1 MNNVKIKIQN
11 IEKIFGENPREAR
24 RLLEKG
30 RSKNEILE
38 TTGCAVGVVDA
49 SFEVMEGETLVVM
62 GLSGSGKSTLLRCL
76 NRLYEPTAGRVT
88 IDDTDVTA
96 LKKEELRKF
105 RQEKFGMVFQ
115 RFALLPHKTV
125 LDNAAFGLELQKREP
140 AKRREKAAE
149 ALELVGLKGWESYY
163 PSQLSGGMQQRVGIA
178 RALAVEPDILLMDEA
193 FSALDPLIRADMQ
206 DELLALEDTVKK
218 TIVFITHDL
227 DEALKIGDRI
237 VLMKDA
243 RVVQIGTPD
252 DILMRPKTEYVKRF
266 VENVDRSKVL
276 SAKDVMVKASTIT
289 YPKDGPRAALRTM
302 KEKGISSIFVVD
314 KGRKL
319 KGIVMADRADSAID
333 NDEKDLDNILEIYE
347 KYVVSPETPLQ
358 EIMPIMTDSRYPVA
372 VVDDDRKFQG
382 MIVSEF
388 TLDIAGYL
396 GFQHFLQI
404 RVGHAALC
412 RW

>member
-1 MNNVKIKIQN
+1 MNSIKIKIEN
-11 IEKIFGENPREAR
+11 IEKIFGENRKEAR

-30 RSKNEILE
+30 VVKNEILE
-38 TTGCAVGVVDA
+38 KTGCAVGVVDA
-49 SFEVMEGETLVVM
+49 SFEVREGETLVVM

-76 NRLYEPTAGRVT
+76 NRLYEPTAGKVT

-115 RFALLPHKTV
+115 GFALLPHKTV
-125 LDNAAFGLELQKREP
+125 LDNAAFGLELQKWEL

-149 ALELVGLKGWESYY
+149 ALELVGLKGWESHY
-163 PSQLSGGMQQRVGIA
+163 PGQLSGGMQQRVGIA

-289 YPKDGPRAALRTM
+289 YPKDGPRAALRIM

-314 KGRKL
+314 KGRKF

-333 NDEKDLDNILEIYE
+333 NEEKDLDNILEIYE

-358 EIMPIMTDSRYPVA
+358 EIMPVMTDSRYPVA
-372 VVDDDRKFQG
+372 VVDDERKFQG
-382 MIVSEF
+382 MIVRGSI
-388 TLDIAGYL
+388 IAGL
-396 GFQHFLQI
+396 SEG
-404 RVGHAALC
+404 GKDA
-412 RW
+412 